1 MLQVFAPSTVNF
13 ILNGLKRFP
22 SLLMGGWLVVSL
34 ILPVSGWTQ
43 FNDVS
48 NQMDLFTDH
57 TGGNWGAGMSMA
69 DFNGDGLDDLSF
81 AHYGGVLKF
90 FEGNGTGFT
99 ELVLNMPTYLNEAKG
114 ILWADIDNDGDQDLF
129 VTYRLAPN
137 RLYRNDGEMTLVDIS
152 DVCGI
157 AQTNQRSYGASF
169 GDYDKDGL
177 LDLFVANYVLSQDY
191 PHNELYHNLGG
202 GLFEDVTLDTPMGE
216 VVDNSFQGHWV
227 DFNEDGNL
235 DLHLIQDRL
244 CFENRF
250 YEQVDGVFTE
260 VANERGL
267 DYAINCMSTSVAD
280 YDRDNDLDLYLA
292 AGLFEGNFLLN
303 NTAGSF
309 TPHQVEEGDSTDLYL
324 TSWAANWFDA
334 DNDGWDD
341 LHVATGFSVYSQYP
355 QVFAQYP
362 DVPNAFYWNSEGVFS
377 QDTAAIFQ
385 TNQLSFATA
394 VGDYNGDGFPD
405 LVSHRFGE
413 YAQVLEGIPNQ
424 NKWLKVSLVGV
435 ESNRDGIGAKIR
447 AYSNGEVTYRMTFC
461 GENYMGQNSRWETFG
476 LGTENT
482 LDSLTVHWPSGI
494 VDHYFDVLSLQ
505 SLVLI
510 EGASI
515 EPSPCPS
522 LDAGCFGCTYVEAC
536 NFNDEATADDGSCD
550 FSCFDGSISCG
561 EGTVWDA
568 LIGQCVAG
576 PVSDCPSDIN
586 EDGVV
591 NTADLLWFLSQ
602 FDVQCPE

>member
-1 MLQVFAPSTVNF
+1 MLQVFAPSSENF
-13 ILNGLKRFP
+13 IFYWMKRFP
-22 SLLMGGWLVVSL
+22 SFLMGVVLGVSL
-34 ILPVSGWTQ
+34 ILPISGWSQ

-99 ELVLNMPTYLNEAKG
+99 ELVLNMPAYLNEAKG

-177 LDLFVANYVLSQDY
+177 LDLFVANYVLGQDY

-202 GLFEDVTLDTPMGE
+202 GLFEDVTSDTPMGE

-280 YDRDNDLDLYLA
+280 YDRDNDLDLYLT

-303 NTAGSF
+303 NTGGSF
-309 TPHQVEEGDSTDLYL
+309 TPHVVEEGDSTDLHL

-447 AYSNGEVTYRMTFC
+447 AYFNGEVTYRMTFC

-494 VDHYFDVLSLQ
+494 VDHYYDVLSLQ

-536 NFNDEATADDGSCD
+536 NFNDEAAADDGSCD
-550 FSCFDGSISCG
+550 FSCFDGSMSCG
-561 EGTVWDA
+561 EGTVWDP
-568 LIGQCVAG
+568 LIGQCIAG

-591 NTADLLWFLSQ
+591 NTADLLWFLAQ
-602 FDVQCPE
+602 FDIQCPE

>member
-1 MLQVFAPSTVNF
+1 
-13 ILNGLKRFP
+13 
-22 SLLMGGWLVVSL
+22 MGVVLGVSL
-34 ILPVSGWTQ
+34 ILPISGWSQ

-99 ELVLNMPTYLNEAKG
+99 ELVLNMPAYLNEAKG

-177 LDLFVANYVLSQDY
+177 LDLFVANYVLGQDY

-202 GLFEDVTLDTPMGE
+202 GLFEDVTSDTPMGE

-280 YDRDNDLDLYLA
+280 YDRDNDLDLYLT

-303 NTAGSF
+303 NTGGSF
-309 TPHQVEEGDSTDLYL
+309 TPHVVEEGDSTDLHL

-447 AYSNGEVTYRMTFC
+447 AYFNGEVTYRMTFC

-494 VDHYFDVLSLQ
+494 VDHYYDVLSLQ

-515 EPSPCPS
+515 EPNPCPS

-536 NFNDEATADDGSCD
+536 NFNDEAAADDGSCD
-550 FSCFDGSISCG
+550 FSCFDGSMSCG
-561 EGTVWDA
+561 EGTVWDP
-568 LIGQCVAG
+568 LIGQCIAG

-591 NTADLLWFLSQ
+591 NTADLLWFLAQ
-602 FDVQCPE
+602 FDIQCPE

>member
-1 MLQVFAPSTVNF
+1 
-13 ILNGLKRFP
+13 
-22 SLLMGGWLVVSL
+22 MGVVLGVSL
-34 ILPVSGWTQ
+34 ILPISGWSQ

-99 ELVLNMPTYLNEAKG
+99 ELVLNMPAYLNEAKG

-177 LDLFVANYVLSQDY
+177 LDLFVANYVLGQDY

-202 GLFEDVTLDTPMGE
+202 GLFEDVTSDTPMGE

-280 YDRDNDLDLYLA
+280 YDRDNDLDLYLT

-303 NTAGSF
+303 NTGGSF
-309 TPHQVEEGDSTDLYL
+309 TPHVVEEGDSTDLHL

-447 AYSNGEVTYRMTFC
+447 AYFNGEVTYRMTFC

-494 VDHYFDVLSLQ
+494 VDHYYDVLSLQ

-536 NFNDEATADDGSCD
+536 NFNDEAVADDGTCD

-561 EGTVWDA
+561 EGTVWDP
-568 LIGQCVAG
+568 LIGQCIAG

-591 NTADLLWFLSQ
+591 NTADLLWFLAQ
-602 FDVQCPE
+602 FDIQCPE

>member
-1 MLQVFAPSTVNF
+1 
-13 ILNGLKRFP
+13 
-22 SLLMGGWLVVSL
+22 MGVVLGVSL
-34 ILPVSGWTQ
+34 ILPISGWSQ

-99 ELVLNMPTYLNEAKG
+99 ELVLNMPAYLNEAKG

-177 LDLFVANYVLSQDY
+177 LDLFVANYVLGQDY

-202 GLFEDVTLDTPMGE
+202 GLFEDVTSDTPMGE

-280 YDRDNDLDLYLA
+280 YDRDNDLDLYLT

-303 NTAGSF
+303 NTGGSF
-309 TPHQVEEGDSTDLYL
+309 TPHVVEEGDSTDLHL

-447 AYSNGEVTYRMTFC
+447 AYFNGEVTYRMTFC

-494 VDHYFDVLSLQ
+494 VDHYYDVLSLQ

-536 NFNDEATADDGSCD
+536 NFNDEAAADDGSCD
-550 FSCFDGSISCG
+550 FSCFDGSMSCG
-561 EGTVWDA
+561 EGTVWDP
-568 LIGQCVAG
+568 LIGQCIAG

-591 NTADLLWFLSQ
+591 NTADLLWFLAQ
-602 FDVQCPE
+602 FDIQCPE

>member
-1 MLQVFAPSTVNF
+1 M
-13 ILNGLKRFP
+13 KRFP
-22 SLLMGGWLVVSL
+22 SFLMGVVLGVSL
-34 ILPVSGWTQ
+34 ILPISGWSQ

-99 ELVLNMPTYLNEAKG
+99 ELVLNMPAYLNEAKG

-177 LDLFVANYVLSQDY
+177 LDLFVANYVLGQDY

-202 GLFEDVTLDTPMGE
+202 GLFEDVTSDTPMGE

-280 YDRDNDLDLYLA
+280 YDRDNDLDLYLT

-303 NTAGSF
+303 NTGGSF
-309 TPHQVEEGDSTDLYL
+309 TPHVVEEGDSTDLHL

-447 AYSNGEVTYRMTFC
+447 AYFNGEVTYRMTFC

-494 VDHYFDVLSLQ
+494 VDHYYDVLSLQ

-536 NFNDEATADDGSCD
+536 NFNDEAVADDGTCD

-561 EGTVWDA
+561 EGTVWDP
-568 LIGQCVAG
+568 LIGQCIAG

-591 NTADLLWFLSQ
+591 NTADLLWFLAQ
-602 FDVQCPE
+602 FDIQCPE

>member
-1 MLQVFAPSTVNF
+1 MLQVFAPSSENF
-13 ILNGLKRFP
+13 IFYWMKRFP
-22 SLLMGGWLVVSL
+22 SFLMRVVLGVSL
-34 ILPVSGWTQ
+34 ILPISGWSQ

-99 ELVLNMPTYLNEAKG
+99 ELVLNMPAYLNEAKG

-177 LDLFVANYVLSQDY
+177 LDLFVANYVLGQDY
-191 PHNELYHNLGG
+191 PHNELYHNLGE

-280 YDRDNDLDLYLA
+280 YDRDNDLDLYLT

-303 NTAGSF
+303 NTGGSF
-309 TPHQVEEGDSTDLYL
+309 TPHVVEEGDSTDLHL

-424 NKWLKVSLVGV
+424 NKWLKVSLIGV

-494 VDHYFDVLSLQ
+494 VDQYYDVLSLQ

-515 EPSPCPS
+515 EPNPCPS

-536 NFNDEATADDGSCD
+536 NYNNEAVADDGTCD

-561 EGTVWDA
+561 EGTVWDP
-568 LIGQCVAG
+568 LIGQCIAG

-586 EDGVV
+586 DDGVV
-591 NTADLLWFLSQ
+591 NTADLLWFLAQ
-602 FDVQCPE
+602 FDIQCPE

>member
-1 MLQVFAPSTVNF
+1 MLQVFAPSSENF
-13 ILNGLKRFP
+13 IFYWMKRFP
-22 SLLMGGWLVVSL
+22 SFLMGVVLGVSL
-34 ILPVSGWTQ
+34 ILPISGWSQ

-48 NQMDLFTDH
+48 NQMGLFTDH

-99 ELVLNMPTYLNEAKG
+99 ELVLNMPAYLNEAKG

-129 VTYRLAPN
+129 VTYRLTPN

-177 LDLFVANYVLSQDY
+177 LDLFVANYVLGQDY
-191 PHNELYHNLGG
+191 PHNELYHNLGE

-309 TPHQVEEGDSTDLYL
+309 TPHVVEEGDSTDLHL

-362 DVPNAFYWNSEGVFS
+362 DVPNAFYWNSQGVFS

-447 AYSNGEVTYRMTFC
+447 AYLNGEVTYRMTFC

-494 VDHYFDVLSLQ
+494 VDHYYDVLSLQ

-536 NFNDEATADDGSCD
+536 NFNDEAAADDGSCD

-561 EGTVWDA
+561 EGTVWDPV
-568 LIGQCVAG
+568 IGQCIAG

-586 EDGVV
+586 DDGVV
-591 NTADLLWFLSQ
+591 NTADLLWFLAQ
-602 FDVQCPE
+602 FDIQCPE

>member
-1 MLQVFAPSTVNF
+1 
-13 ILNGLKRFP
+13 
-22 SLLMGGWLVVSL
+22 MGFVLGVSL
-34 ILPVSGWTQ
+34 ILPISGWSQ

-99 ELVLNMPTYLNEAKG
+99 ELVLNMPAYLNEAKG

-177 LDLFVANYVLSQDY
+177 LDLFVANYVLGQDY
-191 PHNELYHNLGG
+191 PHNELYHNLGE

-280 YDRDNDLDLYLA
+280 YDRDNDLDLYLT

-303 NTAGSF
+303 NTGGSF
-309 TPHQVEEGDSTDLYL
+309 TPHVVEEGDSTDLHL

-447 AYSNGEVTYRMTFC
+447 AYFNGEVTYRMTFC

-494 VDHYFDVLSLQ
+494 VDHYYDVLSLQ

-536 NFNDEATADDGSCD
+536 NFNDEAAADDGSCD
-550 FSCFDGSISCG
+550 FSCFDGSMSCG
-561 EGTVWDA
+561 EGTVWDP
-568 LIGQCVAG
+568 LIGQCIAG

-586 EDGVV
+586 DDGVV
-591 NTADLLWFLSQ
+591 NTADLLWFLAQ
-602 FDVQCPE
+602 FDIQCPE

>member
-1 MLQVFAPSTVNF
+1 
-13 ILNGLKRFP
+13 
-22 SLLMGGWLVVSL
+22 MGVVLGVSL
-34 ILPVSGWTQ
+34 ILPRSGWSQ

-99 ELVLNMPTYLNEAKG
+99 ELVLNMPAYLNEAKG

-177 LDLFVANYVLSQDY
+177 LDLFVANYVLGQDY
-191 PHNELYHNLGG
+191 PHNELYHNLGE

-280 YDRDNDLDLYLA
+280 YDRDNDLDLYLT

-309 TPHQVEEGDSTDLYL
+309 TPHVVEEGDSTDLHL

-447 AYSNGEVTYRMTFC
+447 AYFNGEVTYRMTFC

-476 LGTENT
+476 LGTENA

-494 VDHYFDVLSLQ
+494 VDHYYDVLSLQ

-536 NFNDEATADDGSCD
+536 NFNDEAAADDGSCD
-550 FSCFDGSISCG
+550 FSCFDGSMSCG
-561 EGTVWDA
+561 EGTVWDP
-568 LIGQCVAG
+568 LIGQCIAG

-586 EDGVV
+586 DDGVV
-591 NTADLLWFLSQ
+591 NTADLLWFLAQ

>member
-1 MLQVFAPSTVNF
+1 MLQVFAPSSENF
-13 ILNGLKRFP
+13 IFYWMKRFP
-22 SLLMGGWLVVSL
+22 SFLMGFVLGVSL
-34 ILPVSGWTQ
+34 ILPISGWSQ

-99 ELVLNMPTYLNEAKG
+99 ELVLNMPAYLNEAKG

-177 LDLFVANYVLSQDY
+177 LDLFVANYVLGQDY

-202 GLFEDVTLDTPMGE
+202 GLFEDVTSDTPMGE

-280 YDRDNDLDLYLA
+280 YDRDNDLDLYLT

-303 NTAGSF
+303 NTGGSF
-309 TPHQVEEGDSTDLYL
+309 TPHVVEEGDSTDLHL

-447 AYSNGEVTYRMTFC
+447 AYFNGEVTYRMTFC

-494 VDHYFDVLSLQ
+494 VDHYYDVLSLQ

-536 NFNDEATADDGSCD
+536 NFNDEAAADDGSCD
-550 FSCFDGSISCG
+550 FSCFDGSMSCG
-561 EGTVWDA
+561 EGTVWDP
-568 LIGQCVAG
+568 LIGQCIAG

-586 EDGVV
+586 DDGVV
-591 NTADLLWFLSQ
+591 NTADLLWFLAQ
-602 FDVQCPE
+602 FDIQCPE

>member
-1 MLQVFAPSTVNF
+1 
-13 ILNGLKRFP
+13 
-22 SLLMGGWLVVSL
+22 MGFVLGVSL
-34 ILPVSGWTQ
+34 ILPISGWSQ

-99 ELVLNMPTYLNEAKG
+99 ELVLNMPAYLNEAKG

-177 LDLFVANYVLSQDY
+177 LDLFVANYVLGQDY

-202 GLFEDVTLDTPMGE
+202 GLFEDVTSDTPMGE

-280 YDRDNDLDLYLA
+280 YDRDNDLDLYLT

-303 NTAGSF
+303 NTGGSF
-309 TPHQVEEGDSTDLYL
+309 TPHVVEEGDSTDLHL

-447 AYSNGEVTYRMTFC
+447 AYFNGEVTYRMTFC

-494 VDHYFDVLSLQ
+494 VDHYYDVLSLQ

-536 NFNDEATADDGSCD
+536 NFNDEAAADDGSCD
-550 FSCFDGSISCG
+550 FSCFDGSMSCG
-561 EGTVWDA
+561 EGTVWDP
-568 LIGQCVAG
+568 LIGQCIAG

-586 EDGVV
+586 DDGVV
-591 NTADLLWFLSQ
+591 NTADLLWFLAQ
-602 FDVQCPE
+602 FDIQCPE

>member
-1 MLQVFAPSTVNF
+1 ML
-13 ILNGLKRFP
+13 G
-22 SLLMGGWLVVSL
+22 VSL
-34 ILPVSGWTQ
+34 ILPISGWSQ

-99 ELVLNMPTYLNEAKG
+99 ELVLNMPAYLNEAKG

-177 LDLFVANYVLSQDY
+177 LDLFVANYVLGQDY

-303 NTAGSF
+303 NTGGSF
-309 TPHQVEEGDSTDLYL
+309 TPHVVEEGDSTDLHL

-447 AYSNGEVTYRMTFC
+447 AYFE
-461 GENYMGQNSRWETFG
+461 W
-476 LGTENT
+476 
-482 LDSLTVHWPSGI
+482 
-494 VDHYFDVLSLQ
+494 
-505 SLVLI
+505 
-510 EGASI
+510 
-515 EPSPCPS
+515 
-522 LDAGCFGCTYVEAC
+522 
-536 NFNDEATADDGSCD
+536 
-550 FSCFDGSISCG
+550 
-561 EGTVWDA
+561 
-568 LIGQCVAG
+568 
-576 PVSDCPSDIN
+576 
-586 EDGVV
+586 
-591 NTADLLWFLSQ
+591 
-602 FDVQCPE
+602 

>member
-1 MLQVFAPSTVNF
+1 MLQVFAPSSENF
-13 ILNGLKRFP
+13 IFYWMKRFP
-22 SLLMGGWLVVSL
+22 SFLMGVVLGVSL
-34 ILPVSGWTQ
+34 ILPISGWSQ

-99 ELVLNMPTYLNEAKG
+99 ELVLNMPAYLNEAKG

-177 LDLFVANYVLSQDY
+177 LDLFVANYVLGQDY

-202 GLFEDVTLDTPMGE
+202 GLFEDVTSDTPMGE

-280 YDRDNDLDLYLA
+280 YDRDNDLDLYLT

-303 NTAGSF
+303 NTGGSF
-309 TPHQVEEGDSTDLYL
+309 TPHVVEEGDSTDLHL

-447 AYSNGEVTYRMTFC
+447 AYLNGEVTYRMTFC

-494 VDHYFDVLSLQ
+494 VDHYYDVLSLQ

-536 NFNDEATADDGSCD
+536 NFNDEAAADDGSCD
-550 FSCFDGSISCG
+550 FSCFDGSMSCG
-561 EGTVWDA
+561 EGTVWDP
-568 LIGQCVAG
+568 LIGQCIAG

-586 EDGVV
+586 DDGVV
-591 NTADLLWFLSQ
+591 NTADLLWFLAQ
-602 FDVQCPE
+602 FDIQCPE

>member
-1 MLQVFAPSTVNF
+1 
-13 ILNGLKRFP
+13 
-22 SLLMGGWLVVSL
+22 MGVVLGVSL
-34 ILPVSGWTQ
+34 ILPISGWSQ

-99 ELVLNMPTYLNEAKG
+99 ELVLNMPAYLNEAKG

-177 LDLFVANYVLSQDY
+177 LDLFVANYVLGQDY

-202 GLFEDVTLDTPMGE
+202 GLFEDVTSDTPMGE

-280 YDRDNDLDLYLA
+280 YDRDNDLDLYLT

-303 NTAGSF
+303 NTGGSF
-309 TPHQVEEGDSTDLYL
+309 TPHVVEEGDSTDLHL

-447 AYSNGEVTYRMTFC
+447 AYFNGEVTYRMTFC

-494 VDHYFDVLSLQ
+494 VDHYYDVLSLQ

-536 NFNDEATADDGSCD
+536 NFNDEAVADDGTCD

-561 EGTVWDA
+561 EGTVWDP
-568 LIGQCVAG
+568 LIGQCIAG

-586 EDGVV
+586 DDGVV
-591 NTADLLWFLSQ
+591 NTADLLWFLAQ
-602 FDVQCPE
+602 FDIQCPE

>member
-1 MLQVFAPSTVNF
+1 MLQVFAPSSENF
-13 ILNGLKRFP
+13 IFYWMKRFP
-22 SLLMGGWLVVSL
+22 SFLMGVVLGVSL
-34 ILPVSGWTQ
+34 ILPISGWSQ

-99 ELVLNMPTYLNEAKG
+99 ELVLNMPAYLNEAKG

-177 LDLFVANYVLSQDY
+177 LDLFVANYVLGQDY

-202 GLFEDVTLDTPMGE
+202 GLFEDVTSDTPMGE

-280 YDRDNDLDLYLA
+280 YDRDNDLDLYLT

-303 NTAGSF
+303 NTGGSF
-309 TPHQVEEGDSTDLYL
+309 TPHVVEEGDSTDLHL

-447 AYSNGEVTYRMTFC
+447 AYFNGEVTYRMTFC

-494 VDHYFDVLSLQ
+494 VDHYYDVLSLQ

-536 NFNDEATADDGSCD
+536 NFNDEAVADDGTCD

-561 EGTVWDA
+561 EGTVWDP
-568 LIGQCVAG
+568 LIGQCIAG

-591 NTADLLWFLSQ
+591 NTADLLWFLAQ
-602 FDVQCPE
+602 FDIQCPE

>member
-1 MLQVFAPSTVNF
+1 MLQVFAPSSENF
-13 ILNGLKRFP
+13 IFYWMKRFP
-22 SLLMGGWLVVSL
+22 SFLMGVVLGVSL
-34 ILPVSGWTQ
+34 ILPISGWSQ

-99 ELVLNMPTYLNEAKG
+99 ELILNMPVYLNEAKG

-152 DVCGI
+152 DICGI

-177 LDLFVANYVLSQDY
+177 LDLFVANYVLGQDY

-202 GLFEDVTLDTPMGE
+202 GQFEDVTSDTPMGE

-309 TPHQVEEGDSTDLYL
+309 TPHVVEEGDSTDLHL

-424 NKWLKVSLVGV
+424 NKWLKVSLIGV

-494 VDHYFDVLSLQ
+494 VDQYYDVLSLQ

-536 NFNDEATADDGSCD
+536 NFNDEAAADDGTCD

-561 EGTVWDA
+561 EGTVWDP
-568 LIGQCVAG
+568 LIGQCIAG

-586 EDGVV
+586 DDGVV
-591 NTADLLWFLSQ
+591 NTADLLWFLAQ
-602 FDVQCPE
+602 FDIQCPE

>member
-1 MLQVFAPSTVNF
+1 MLQVFAPSSENF
-13 ILNGLKRFP
+13 IFYWMKRFP
-22 SLLMGGWLVVSL
+22 SFLMGFVLGVSL
-34 ILPVSGWTQ
+34 ILPISGWSQ

-99 ELVLNMPTYLNEAKG
+99 ELVLNMPAYLNEAKG

-177 LDLFVANYVLSQDY
+177 LDLFVANYVLGQDY

-202 GLFEDVTLDTPMGE
+202 GLFEDVTSDTPMGE

-280 YDRDNDLDLYLA
+280 YDRDNDLDLYLT

-303 NTAGSF
+303 NTGGSF
-309 TPHQVEEGDSTDLYL
+309 TPHVVEEGDSTDLHL

-447 AYSNGEVTYRMTFC
+447 AYFNGEVTYRMTFC

-494 VDHYFDVLSLQ
+494 VDHYYDVLSLQ

-536 NFNDEATADDGSCD
+536 NFNDEAVADDGTCD

-561 EGTVWDA
+561 EGTVWDP
-568 LIGQCVAG
+568 LIGQCIAG

-591 NTADLLWFLSQ
+591 NTADLLWFLAQ
-602 FDVQCPE
+602 FDIQCPE

>member
-1 MLQVFAPSTVNF
+1 
-13 ILNGLKRFP
+13 
-22 SLLMGGWLVVSL
+22 MGVVLGVSL
-34 ILPVSGWTQ
+34 ILPISGWSQ

-99 ELVLNMPTYLNEAKG
+99 ELVLNMPAYLNEAKG

-177 LDLFVANYVLSQDY
+177 LDLFVANYVLGQDY
-191 PHNELYHNLGG
+191 PHNELYHNLGE

-280 YDRDNDLDLYLA
+280 YDRDNDLDLYLT

-303 NTAGSF
+303 NTGGSF
-309 TPHQVEEGDSTDLYL
+309 TPHVVEEGDSTDLHL

-447 AYSNGEVTYRMTFC
+447 AYFNGEVTYRMTFC

-494 VDHYFDVLSLQ
+494 VDHYYDVLSLQ

-536 NFNDEATADDGSCD
+536 NFNDEAVADDGTCD

-561 EGTVWDA
+561 EGTVWDP
-568 LIGQCVAG
+568 LIGQCIAG

-591 NTADLLWFLSQ
+591 NTADLLWFLAQ
-602 FDVQCPE
+602 FDIQCPE